1 MLRVRVER
9 LLGPALVSLLGL
21 GLLLPPLSQL
31 VATGSGP
38 AQRAVA
44 ALGSIVALVLVG
56 AGVAL
61 ARRQF
66 DPRFALRIAGW
77 AVLGTVVLGLVLGLL
92 ALAGVAIP
100 PYAAATLL
108 TVSTFAHV
116 LIGVRD
122 VQRIR
127 AEDLARQ
134 REKLS
139 VLTRLLRHD
148 LRHQAQQLLFVR
160 SELEGAPDAERRRDL
175 ASQVGTVA
183 ETMTR
188 LNDRL
193 GRSEDLIR
201 RDSRDDGG
209 EFDLAAHVEA
219 VVGRY
224 RAAHPAADIHVDV
237 PADCRVVGGD
247 DLRQAI
253 EELVDNA
260 VSHTGQRP
268 RVSISA
274 VADGGTTT
282 ISVADDGPGIPEP
295 DRSVITRET
304 DITQLTHSRGLGLW
318 FVRWV
323 MDAYRGGFRL
333 DSTDDGTT
341 VRLRVPGARS

>member
-1 MLRVRVER
+1 MLRVRAER

-21 GLLLPPLSQL
+21 GLLLPPASRLA
-31 VATGSGP
+31 ATGTSA
-38 AQRAVA
+38 AQFAVA

-61 ARRQF
+61 SRRAF
-66 DPRFALRIAGW
+66 APRFALRIAGW

-108 TVSTFAHV
+108 AVSTFAHV

-134 REKLS
+134 REKLA

-160 SELEGAPDAERRRDL
+160 SELEAPPDAERRRDL
-175 ASQVGTVA
+175 ATQVGSVA
-183 ETMTR
+183 ESMTQ

-193 GRSEDLIR
+193 GHSQDLIR
-201 RDSRDDGG
+201 RGPHTGG
-209 EFDLAAHVEA
+209 EFDLATHVDELVA
-219 VVGRY
+219 RY
-224 RAAHPAADIHVDV
+224 RAAYPAADFVADI
-237 PADCRVVGGD
+237 PNDCRVDGGD

-260 VSHTGQRP
+260 VQHAGQRP
-268 RVSISA
+268 RVTISA
-274 VADGGTTT
+274 VADGDTTT

-304 DITQLTHSRGLGLW
+304 DITQLTHSRGIGLW

-333 DSTDDGTT
+333 DSGDDGTT
-341 VRLRVPGARS
+341 VRLQVPGTRS